1 MGLEVG
7 EHVEGMGVR
16 EWREQCGGWVLVIGR
31 LEEGEQVGI
40 CESCGVIS
48 GA

>member
-7 EHVEGMGVR
+7 KQIEGMGVR
-16 EWREQCGGWVLVIGR
+16 ERGEQCGGWVLEIGR
-31 LEEGEQVGI
+31 LEEGEEVGV

-48 GA
+48 GG